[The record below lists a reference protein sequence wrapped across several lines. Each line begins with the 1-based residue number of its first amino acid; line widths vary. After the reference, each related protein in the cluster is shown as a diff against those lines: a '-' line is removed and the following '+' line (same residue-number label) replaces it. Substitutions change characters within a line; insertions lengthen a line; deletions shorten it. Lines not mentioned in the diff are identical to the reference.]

1 MRSSSQSYPF
11 SLTLNAKGLNM
22 NRLKKLRKANGL
34 TQHQLANELGMIKQ
48 TYSNYENEKREP
60 NIATLIELANYFD
73 VSVDYLIGKE
83 PMKIEQQIDPPEDE
97 IWGYTLYG
105 EEILVGETDIRET
118 IDGEYMKPDEFER
131 YAYDTSTPVDTEAH
145 RNEFI

>member
-1 MRSSSQSYPF
+1 MRSSSQNYPF

-22 NRLKKLRKANGL
+22 NRLKKLRKAKGL
-34 TQHQLANELGMIKQ
+34 TQQQLADEFKTTRQNISL
-48 TYSNYENEKREP
+48 YEKEKHDPRLK
-60 NIATLIELANYFD
+60 TLIKFTDYFD

-145 RNEFI
+145 RNNFE

>member
-1 MRSSSQSYPF
+1 
-11 SLTLNAKGLNM
+11 M

-34 TQHQLANELGMIKQ
+34 TQHQLANELGISQ
-48 TYSNYENEKREP
+48 QAYARYESGDREP

>member
-1 MRSSSQSYPF
+1 
-11 SLTLNAKGLNM
+11 M
-22 NRLKKLRKANGL
+22 NRLKKLRKQNHYTLQNIADAIGVSNG
-34 TQHQLANELGMIKQ
+34 AVA
-48 TYSNYENEKREP
+48 NYENEKREP

-97 IWGYTLYG
+97 IWGHTLYG

>member
-1 MRSSSQSYPF
+1 
-11 SLTLNAKGLNM
+11 M
-22 NRLKKLRKANGL
+22 NILKKLRKSNGL
-34 TQHQLANELGMIKQ
+34 TQHQLANELGISQ
-48 TYSNYENEKREP
+48 QAYARYESGDREP

-83 PMKIEQQIDPPEDE
+83 PMKIERQIDPPEDE
-97 IWGYTLYG
+97 VWGYTLYG

-131 YAYDTSTPVDTEAH
+131 YAYDTSTPVDTYEP
-145 RNEFI
+145 RNNFE

>member
-60 NIATLIELANYFD
+60 NIATLIKVADYFD
-73 VSVDYLIGKE
+73 VSVDYLIGHEKASNYCN
-83 PMKIEQQIDPPEDE
+83 
-97 IWGYTLYG
+97 G
-105 EEILVGETDIRET
+105 
-118 IDGEYMKPDEFER
+118 
-131 YAYDTSTPVDTEAH
+131 
-145 RNEFI
+145 

>member
-1 MRSSSQSYPF
+1 
-11 SLTLNAKGLNM
+11 M
-22 NRLKKLRKANGL
+22 NRLKKLRKAKGL
-34 TQHQLANELGMIKQ
+34 TQQQLADEFKTTRQNISL
-48 TYSNYENEKREP
+48 YEKEKHDPRLK
-60 NIATLIELANYFD
+60 TLIKFTDYFD

-131 YAYDTSTPVDTEAH
+131 YAYDTSRYGGAQK
-145 RNEFI
+145 

>member
-1 MRSSSQSYPF
+1 
-11 SLTLNAKGLNM
+11 M
-22 NRLKKLRKANGL
+22 NRLKNLR
-34 TQHQLANELGMIKQ
+34 MIKGDSQ
-48 TYSNYENEKREP
+48 KYTAYKIGVSQQAYARYEKGDREP
-60 NIATLIELANYFD
+60 KISTLIKLAAYFN
-73 VSVDYLIGKE
+73 VTIDYLIGKE

-105 EEILVGETDIRET
+105 EVILVGETDIRET
-118 IDGEYMKPDEFER
+118 IDGEYMKPDEFAR

>member
-1 MRSSSQSYPF
+1 
-11 SLTLNAKGLNM
+11 M
-22 NRLKKLRKANGL
+22 NRLKKMRKANGL
-34 TQHQLANELGMIKQ
+34 TQHQLANELGIYQ
-48 TYSNYENEKREP
+48 QAYARYESGDREP

-83 PMKIEQQIDPPEDE
+83 PMKIEQQIDPPEDD

>member
-1 MRSSSQSYPF
+1 
-11 SLTLNAKGLNM
+11 M
-22 NRLKKLRKANGL
+22 NRLKEIRKSIDVS
-34 TQHQLANELGMIKQ
+34 QKYVSEDLGIPQ
-48 TYSNYENEKREP
+48 NTLSNYESGNRNP
-60 NIATLIELANYFD
+60 SLVVWQVLADYFD

-97 IWGYTLYG
+97 VWGYTLYG